1 MDFLSTEVGG
11 DEGAYSPTSPAGSH
25 SGGEDSPLAAPTDF
39 ATATA
44 VSVGR
49 PGSFGTSGFG
59 EALDELKEVKQDYA
73 ARHSNHRES
82 TEVVEEEPET
92 KKVAANPVLYVGTRL
107 DKVCPLRPNRWIKI
121 GRSAK
126 ANIRIENAGV
136 SRQHCSLRWD
146 AHMRI
151 VELRDTSA
159 SGTAINGAVYKGQ
172 RRTLAH
178 GDKVHIDGKGIR
190 YEFVLD
196 MRPVGVGLTD
206 PREGRM
212 PTRSKAEGLRRQLE
226 KVKKDIQRFLETG
239 KAAQERAL
247 VQEKTYYE
255 TMARRKLRGAEIEK
269 KEVEYRKYVDQ
280 IDKTE
285 KELKQSREQW
295 LEKLQE
301 VQRSNDLADE
311 PLTKGTALEQKKY
324 DLMLSLKVAKEHEAN
339 PAAQQLLLQ
348 DIRGEVR
355 LGDIAQPGGLTDFKT
370 PGTPRASVP
379 FLGANADES
388 LEAPADHGP
397 ELTET
402 ETGFLVA
409 PSEVGSLN
417 ADMGSLHGEMGST
430 NAEEDAR
437 SVITQG
443 SSFLAAQLSSAADAP
458 SECGSTQAARSLIGS
473 PEVASVGACP
483 RSSVGSSGVASPAC
497 PSLSMASPAD
507 SSYVPLGRSSP
518 STVVSPEA
526 TMGDEDLF
534 GDYDSDEE
542 EEPPAK
548 RPRQDDAG

>member
-1 MDFLSTEVGG
+1 MDVLSTEVGG

-25 SGGEDSPLAAPTDF
+25 SGSEHSPLAAPTDF

-49 PGSFGTSGFG
+49 PGSLGTSGFG
-59 EALDELKEVKQDYA
+59 VNSPVKAPDEEKKVKQDYA
-73 ARHSNHRES
+73 LRHANHRES
-82 TEVVEEEPET
+82 TEVIEEEPET
-92 KKVAANPVLYVGTRL
+92 KMVAANPVLYVGTRL
-107 DKVCPLRPNRWIKI
+107 DKACPLRPNRWIKI

-159 SGTAINGAVYKGQ
+159 SGTAINGTVYKGQ

-196 MRPVGVGLTD
+196 MRSVGIGLTD

-212 PTRSKAEGLRRQLE
+212 PARSKAEGLRRQLE
-226 KVKKDIQRFLETG
+226 KVRKDIQRFLETG

-255 TMARRKLRGAEIEK
+255 TMARRKLRGGEIEK
-269 KEVEYRKYVDQ
+269 KEVEYRKYVKE

-285 KELKQSREQW
+285 KELKQSRDQW
-295 LEKLQE
+295 LARLQE
-301 VQRSNDLADE
+301 EQRSNDLADE

-355 LGDIAQPGGLTDFKT
+355 LGDIGQPGGLTDFKA
-370 PGTPRASVP
+370 PGTPRDSVP
-379 FLGANADES
+379 FLGARTDES
-388 LEAPADHGP
+388 AEAPADHGP
-397 ELTET
+397 EPTET
-402 ETGFLVA
+402 ETGLVA
-409 PSEVGSLN
+409 AASEVGSF
-417 ADMGSLHGEMGST
+417 G
-430 NAEEDAR
+430 EDAR

-458 SECGSTQAARSLIGS
+458 SECGSNQAARSSIGS
-473 PEVASVGACP
+473 PEVASFVACP
-483 RSSVGSSGVASPAC
+483 RSSVGSSAAASPAC
-497 PSLSMASPAD
+497 QSLSMASPAD

-542 EEPPAK
+542 EPLAK